1 MTTVHTDLA
10 DREIVQ
16 VKIFE
21 TALDS
26 LKSLESEINGWLRE
40 NREARLERV
49 QVNTIETKR
58 AVVLLW
64 YSMTIRSTRGVGFG
78 SEAAATNRA

>member
-1 MTTVHTDLA
+1 MTTIHTDLT
-10 DREIVQ
+10 DREITQ

-21 TALDS
+21 TALDA

-40 NREARLERV
+40 NREVRLERV

-58 AVVLLW
+58 AVVMLW

-78 SEAAATNRA
+78 SEAAATSRA

>member
-1 MTTVHTDLA
+1 MTTVHTDLT
-10 DREIVQ
+10 DREIIQ

-26 LKSLESEINGWLRE
+26 LKTLESEINAWLRE

-58 AVVLLW
+58 AVVMLW

-78 SEAAATNRA
+78 SEAAASSRA

>member
-1 MTTVHTDLA
+1 MTTVHTDLT
-10 DREIVQ
+10 DREIIQ

-26 LKSLESEINGWLRE
+26 LKTLESEINAWLRE

-58 AVVLLW
+58 AVVMLW

-78 SEAAATNRA
+78 SEAAASSRT

>member
-1 MTTVHTDLA
+1 MTTIRTDLT
-10 DREIVQ
+10 DREIIQ

-21 TALDS
+21 TALDA
-26 LKSLESEINGWLRE
+26 LKSLESEINDWLRE
-40 NREARLERV
+40 NRDARLERV

-58 AVVLLW
+58 AVVMLW

-78 SEAAATNRA
+78 GEATTTNRV